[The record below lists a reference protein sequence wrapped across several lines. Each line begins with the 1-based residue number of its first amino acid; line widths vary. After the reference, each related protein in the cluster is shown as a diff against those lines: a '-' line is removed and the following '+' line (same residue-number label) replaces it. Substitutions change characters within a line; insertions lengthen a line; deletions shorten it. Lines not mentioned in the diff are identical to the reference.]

1 MWQRFGQGLNEVIL
15 VAVRQAEDQ
24 ETERDLSTRHLL
36 LALAACGDR
45 PAARLLRA
53 LGVSAEAVQEA
64 LAQAGSGEEHRAK
77 EALFGASST
86 LTAEARDAM
95 EAAYSLA
102 AKLGDEYI
110 GGEHLLLALVR
121 EPFKSDAGR
130 VLAQLGITWQGAG
143 QALMAQQKWRTQ
155 PPPGITPPHLPRRR
169 LLRRWRDKAGRV
181 KRLAYCVSQ
190 RRTPCLAYVAFP
202 KRTTDNPYPFYTRLR
217 SQPVYWDA
225 LLGHWIV
232 TRYDDVAAALAEP
245 RFSQRVYSASAWAH
259 ADLPALVQREF
270 RCLQNGLNRQMLFQD
285 APDQPKQR
293 ALVARRFTP
302 RVIAQMQ
309 EQMQEV
315 ADALLDTV
323 QAAGRME
330 VIADLAVPF
339 PLRVIT
345 RMLGLPDTD
354 LPRLKRWSH
363 DYFKYLTFE
372 TSLADD
378 LAAYRSVREAD
389 AYFRALLPARR
400 RQPQDDLITL
410 LLQPG
415 SDAEFLPEDDV
426 VANCLLLLATGHE
439 NTTRLISSGLLA
451 LLRFPEQWQALC
463 ADPALAGTAVEEML
477 RFDSPV
483 QWTLR
488 FLQEDFKWRGQLL
501 RAGQRVQIG
510 IGPANRDPAQ
520 FPDADKFDITRTENR
535 HVAFGHGPH
544 FCLGAALARLEAQV
558 FFRSLSER
566 FPHLHLAETPQWRQ
580 EGLAFRGLQSLHVR
594 WDGPAEPRRSRHD
607 TLVAAR

>member
-15 VAVRQAEDQ
+15 AAVRQAEQ
-24 ETERDLSTRHLL
+24 QAEGDLSTRHLL
-36 LALAACGDR
+36 LALAACGDL
-45 PAARLLRA
+45 PAAQLLHA
-53 LGVSAEAVQEA
+53 LGVSANAVQEA
-64 LAQAGSGEEHRAK
+64 LAQAASTEERAK
-77 EALFGASST
+77 ETLPGVAST

-95 EAAYSLA
+95 EGAYSLA
-102 AKLGDEYI
+102 AELGDQYI

-121 EPFKSDAGR
+121 EPSTSDAGR
-130 VLAQLGITWQGAG
+130 VLAQLGITWQEAG

-181 KRLAYCVSQ
+181 KRLAFCLSQ
-190 RRTPCLAYVAFP
+190 HQTPSMPYVMFQ

-217 SQPVYWDA
+217 SQPIYWDT

-245 RFSQRVYSASAWAH
+245 RFSQRVYSAPAWAH
-259 ADLPALVQREF
+259 AGLPDLVQREF
-270 RCLQNGLNRQMLFQD
+270 RCLQNGLDRQMLFQD
-285 APDQPKQR
+285 APDQTKQR
-293 ALVARRFTP
+293 ALVARRFAP

-315 ADALLDTV
+315 ADALLDSM

-345 RMLGLPDTD
+345 RMLDLPDTD
-354 LPRLKRWSH
+354 LPRLKKWSH

-372 TSLADD
+372 TSLVDD
-378 LAAYRSVREAD
+378 FAAYRSVREAD

-410 LLQPG
+410 LLQAG
-415 SDAEFLPEDDV
+415 SEGEFLPEEDV
-426 VANCLLLLATGHE
+426 VANCLMLLATGHE

-463 ADPALAGTAVEEML
+463 ADPALVGTAVEEML

-483 QWTLR
+483 QWILR
-488 FLQEDFKWRGQLL
+488 FLEEDFEWRGQLL

-520 FPDADKFDITRTENR
+520 FPDAEKFDITRKENR
-535 HVAFGHGPH
+535 HVAFGHGSH
-544 FCLGAALARLEAQV
+544 FCLGAALARLEAQIL
-558 FFRSLSER
+558 FRGLSGR
-566 FPHLHLAETPQWRQ
+566 FPHLHLAETPKWRQ
-580 EGLAFRGLQSLHVR
+580 DGLAFRGLQSLQVR
-594 WDGPAEPRRSRHD
+594 WDNPAEPRRSRHE
-607 TLVAAR
+607 LPNAAAR